1 MDKKLNKKFNNQI
14 NQEYHAAYIYLG
26 MSEWLQANGYPG
38 FSHWMLEQVKEEVS
52 HAEGL
57 MEWVQRHDGTVELP
71 EIEAASTEYDSLM
84 HVFEE
89 ALKHEQLIT
98 KNIDE
103 LAIAAKEAKD
113 LASERFLD
121 WYIMEQVEEE
131 EAQRENIDNIK
142 LAGAKQG
149 SGLFNLDREMAK
161 RVFTPPVIPYLD

>member
-1 MDKKLNKKFNNQI
+1 MDKVLNKKFNDQI
-14 NQEYHAAYIYLG
+14 NQEYYSAYLYLG

-38 FSHWMLEQVKEEVS
+38 FSHWMVEQAKEEVS

-57 MEWVQRHDGTVELP
+57 MQWVQRHDGAVELLT
-71 EIEAASTEYDSLM
+71 IEGVTTEYNSLL

-103 LAIAAKEAKD
+103 LAIAAKECND
-113 LASERFLD
+113 LASAKFLD

-131 EAQRENIDNIK
+131 EAARDNIENIN
-142 LAGAKQG
+142 LAGEKGA
-149 SGLFNLDREMAK
+149 GLFNLDREMGQ
-161 RVFTPPVIPYLD
+161 RVFTPPTIPYLD